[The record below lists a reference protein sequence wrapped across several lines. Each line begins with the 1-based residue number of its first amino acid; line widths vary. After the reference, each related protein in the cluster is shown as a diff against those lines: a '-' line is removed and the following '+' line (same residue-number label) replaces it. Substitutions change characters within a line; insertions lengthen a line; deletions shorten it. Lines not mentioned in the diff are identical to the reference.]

1 MLSLQDDPRN
11 VRLSGENDKDTV
23 RVGSIGESQD
33 KRDSSQAYK
42 LIDKS

>member
-11 VRLSGENDKDTV
+11 IRLSGENVKDTV

-33 KRDSSQAYK
+33 HRESS
-42 LIDKS
+42 